1 MRDATTGIQLEKVA
15 FNALLPLLIGDNDDD
30 NNAAGSWKN

>member
-1 MRDATTGIQLEKVA
+1 MHDVTTGIQLEKVA
-15 FNALLPLLIGDNDDD
+15 FNALLPLLIGNNNDN